1 MKRIIQLALSL
12 FLILLG
18 IIFYKTYLTTDDK
31 SIKPLVKSEDQLLLK
46 KEKNNL
52 IKNLKYEVRFDEN
65 KQYIITADLSELTYE
80 DAIEIVYMQGVI
92 AVFIDENNIPLTI
105 TSDMAVYNN
114 STYDTNFEKNV
125 RVEYLDHLV
134 ISNKLDLVFA
144 ENLITI
150 YENVEYKGAEGIIKS
165 DNVKID
171 LVSKNIEIF
180 MNDQNKKVKVIT
192 KK

>member
-18 IIFYKTYLTTDDK
+18 IIFYKTYLATDDK
-31 SIKPLVKSEDQLLLK
+31 SKKPLVKSEDQLLLK